1 MSFSSN
7 LYKSVRVMTAVHQLL
22 LAGATLFFTVRM
34 AVDWD
39 KPSQIRRLPNR
50 KRSNK

>member
-7 LYKSVRVMTAVHQLL
+7 LYRTVRIATALQQLL
-22 LAGATLFFTVRM
+22 LAGATLFFTIRM

-39 KPSQIRRLPNR
+39 KPSQIRNLTNR
-50 KRSNK
+50 NRSN